1 MYENFRKVSS
11 NDISLNLGIGA
22 NMCVAMATFFVKFYQ
37 KQGVC
42 FKNVF
47 CAGLEI
53 NIYFG
58 NRKYLKLPHIPL
70 ECRFL
75 LTPGGVLRNHHC

>member
-1 MYENFRKVSS
+1 
-11 NDISLNLGIGA
+11 
-22 NMCVAMATFFVKFYQ
+22 MCVAMATFLSNSIKSKGCVLKMF
-37 KQGVC
+37 
-42 FKNVF
+42 F

-75 LTPGGVLRNHHC
+75 LTPVGVLRNLHC

>member
-22 NMCVAMATFFVKFYQ
+22 NMCCHGNPFCQILSKARVVFLKMF
-37 KQGVC
+37 
-42 FKNVF
+42 F

-58 NRKYLKLPHIPL
+58 NGKYLKLPHIPL

-75 LTPGGVLRNHHC
+75 LTPCGVLRNHHC